1 MSKYL
6 GKKGYTILKK
16 HLSTI
21 EQERIRKDL
30 TVSPRSNGPSYGVP
44 PSFPIYRESA
54 KKMYIPQSYGLE
66 HYGPPEMTV
75 HAGGEAASLSFA
87 GTLRQDQK
95 DAALKYLSKTEGGGG
110 GLLEL
115 YCGFGKTVVALWI
128 AAKLGLRT
136 IIIVHKDFL
145 VSQWRERIQQF
156 LPGATIGKLQGPH
169 LDVDGCDIVIA
180 MLQSL
185 STKNYSDTLWDG
197 FGLTIVD
204 ECHHMSAEVFSNALF
219 KVVTPYMLGLSATMT
234 RKDGLSKVFKMF
246 LGDVVAK
253 KRRSPHDGVV
263 VMCHR
268 FRDNDPEFGATEL
281 DFRGQI
287 KYAAMVNKVHSF
299 GPRISYVI
307 KIIMDV
313 VNSESSD
320 RQALV
325 LAQNRQ
331 LLVDIMMSLEA
342 RSISAGFYV
351 GGMKDKDL
359 QVSAEKR
366 VILATYG
373 MAEEALDIK
382 GLTTLVLASPRTSIE
397 QAVGRILRI
406 EGNSPVVHDI
416 VDQHDVFQR
425 QWKKRLTF
433 YNKGSYTVKE
443 GTVGGN
449 ASTAPTPSANGLCS
463 GVCYV

>member
-6 GKKGYTILKK
+6 GKKGYTILKNQ
-16 HLSTI
+16 LSTI

-30 TVSPRSNGPSYGVP
+30 TVSPRSNGPSYGTP
-44 PSFPIYRESA
+44 PSFPVYRESA
-54 KKMYIPQSYGLE
+54 RKMYVPRSYGLKN
-66 HYGPPEMTV
+66 YGLPEMTV
-75 HAGGEAASLSFA
+75 HAGGEQASLSFA
-87 GTLRQDQK
+87 GTLRPDQK
-95 DAALKYLSKTEGGGG
+95 DAALKYLSKTKGGGC

-128 AAKLGLRT
+128 AAQLGLKT

-145 VSQWRERIQQF
+145 VSQWRERINQF
-156 LPGATIGKLQGPH
+156 IPGATIGKIQGPH

-185 STKNYSDTLWDG
+185 STKTYPDTLWDG

-253 KRRSPHDGVV
+253 KKRSPHDGVV
-263 VMCHR
+263 VMCHK
-268 FRDNDPEFGATEL
+268 FYDSDPEFSATEL

-299 GPRISYVI
+299 GPRIRYVI
-307 KIIMDV
+307 QIIVDM
-313 VNSESSD
+313 VNSESD
-320 RQALV
+320 ERQALV

-331 LLVDIMMSLEA
+331 LLVDIMTSLEA
-342 RSISAGFYV
+342 KSISAGFYV
-351 GGMKDKDL
+351 GGMKEKDL

-397 QAVGRILRI
+397 QAVGRILRTK
-406 EGNSPVVHDI
+406 GNSPVVHDI
-416 VDQHDVFQR
+416 IDQHDVFQR
-425 QWKKRLTF
+425 QWKKRLAF
-433 YNKGSYTVKE
+433 YKKGEYAITD
-443 GTVGGN
+443 GTVGGGGATSN
-449 ASTAPTPSANGLCS
+449 QSVNELTPGT
-463 GVCYV
+463 CYV